1 MEAGVL
7 FPCRGFT
14 GCYAAMVQRKPVRIH
29 TPFFIPLLLS
39 ISFEHLTNPFR
50 VSVLVEIL
58 RDLFPCSILAFPC
71 SLSPKRQRRATR
83 HASREGRRVIREG
96 KRRFTQRRETKNRD
110 RFSREKPEWRKKLQR
125 IVLHFVDHGRDYWRE
140 WRRKGTLNSM
150 RERLYKEENEKGQ
163 SSKLKS
169 CL

>member
-1 MEAGVL
+1 LEAGVL

-29 TPFFIPLLLS
+29 TLTPLLLA
-39 ISFEHLTNPFR
+39 ISSEHSTKSLRLCFRGDLAKSFPF
-50 VSVLVEIL
+50 
-58 RDLFPCSILAFPC
+58 SILAFPC
-71 SLSPKRQRRATR
+71 SVSHKRQRRATR